1 MTSLCDA
8 RDWTQS
14 FRNQASPQATT
25 KLSDQLRSI
34 SMAVCPTRNGQQK
47 MLAQSAVNMELSWDS
62 ASCRG
67 THRTA
72 SKTGRHTQPWHSCLT
87 QKHGTLSALEELKT
101 ELNSTSP
108 SIYFTFWSTAAS
120 FRWALGR
127 ATIHRTASVLPATEL
142 HRNAMYDSDIYLF
155 VIYFQT
161 NGNCMNS
168 FLGFQGH
175 MPFMLDPE
183 RVMFRN
189 VKLLIYLTASFNPP
203 RAARTVSS
211 TVLGA

>member
-1 MTSLCDA
+1 MASLCDA

-25 KLSDQLRSI
+25 KLGDQLRSI

-108 SIYFTFWSTAAS
+108 SISLSGALRPRSAGHSAEPPFTAQLLFS
-120 FRWALGR
+120 
-127 ATIHRTASVLPATEL
+127 LPLNSIEMQCMTQTF
-142 HRNAMYDSDIYLF
+142 IYLLF
-155 VIYFQT
+155 I
-161 NGNCMNS
+161 
-168 FLGFQGH
+168 
-175 MPFMLDPE
+175 
-183 RVMFRN
+183 FR
-189 VKLLIYLTASFNPP
+189 LMG
-203 RAARTVSS
+203 TV
-211 TVLGA
+211 